1 MYNVAKRLPV
11 LQGSGV
17 CAGSGSRRA
26 CMLRTQDLASQV
38 PVRPQT
44 PHCELHGLGA
54 LGCAQRCK
62 MRMCHVPGITLLL
75 NWVAVKELTIIYPN
89 IGTW

>member
-1 MYNVAKRLPV
+1 
-11 LQGSGV
+11 
-17 CAGSGSRRA
+17 
-26 CMLRTQDLASQV
+26 MLRTQDLASQV

-44 PHCELHGLGA
+44 PHPELHGLGA

-62 MRMCHVPGITLLL
+62 MRMCHVLGINLLL
-75 NWVAVKELTIIYPN
+75 KWLAVKELTKIYHN